1 MQKNS
6 PTPSAAKSSKPIS
19 AAYSYYALVVFSLLN
34 LLNYVDRFIFSAL
47 IPNIKADMHFTDA
60 QIGYMGSA
68 FTIVYT
74 IFSPLYGYLADR
86 RGRTSLISS
95 GVAIWS
101 IATAAAGLAQNYWQM
116 LIARAAVGIGEAS
129 YATISPGFLSDYFDR
144 SKRGIAFGIFFT
156 AVPLGQALGYIL
168 AGKLSPP
175 DVLGWRYTFFVV
187 GIPGLLMAL
196 AAHFLREP
204 ERGKLDQI
212 EQENVSEKVETTPS
226 TDNSLLSSYK
236 ILIKTYPYIIA
247 TLGYSALTFA
257 LGSLSYWGLELLVSN
272 KGIEKEIAS
281 VKLGLYVTFGGL
293 LGTLMGGWIGD
304 KLLKWF
310 KGGYFL
316 VCAFSAL
323 LSSIP
328 LTVVLSS
335 SNPNTIFTAIF
346 ITVFLFFLGNGPV
359 NATVVNSVPPHVRAT
374 AVATTIL
381 SIHVL
386 GDAISQPLVGII
398 STWITKQ
405 GYVPTFITPI
415 TNLLGLQAN
424 QSLAIAMLI
433 TPVALAIS
441 GLLFLLGLLD
451 GIDFKKKTR
460 LVVKNN

>member
-6 PTPSAAKSSKPIS
+6 STPSPASSSKPIS
-19 AAYSYYALVVFSLLN
+19 AAYSYYALVIFSLLN

-86 RGRTSLISS
+86 RARTSLISS

-204 ERGKLDQI
+204 ERGKLDQV
-212 EQENVSEKVETTPS
+212 EQEKPLEK
-226 TDNSLLSSYK
+226 TDSNSSSPANDSLLSSYK

-328 LTVVLSS
+328 LTIVLSS
-335 SNPNTIFTAIF
+335 SNPDTIFTAIF

-359 NATVVNSVPPHVRAT
+359 NAIVVNSVPPHVRAT

-405 GYVPTFITPI
+405 GYVPAFITPV
-415 TNLLGLQAN
+415 TNLLGLGAN

-433 TPVALAIS
+433 TPIALAIS
-441 GLLFLLGLLD
+441 GLLFFLGLVD
-451 GIDFKKKTR
+451 RENFKK
-460 LVVKNN
+460 NHDF

>member
-1 MQKNS
+1 MQKHS
-6 PTPSAAKSSKPIS
+6 STPSPANSSKPIS

-47 IPNIKADMHFTDA
+47 IPNIKADMQFTDA

-86 RGRTSLISS
+86 RARTSLISS

-175 DVLGWRYTFFVV
+175 EVLGWRYTFFVV
-187 GIPGLLMAL
+187 GIPGLLMAV

-204 ERGKLDQI
+204 ERGKLDHV
-212 EQENVSEKVETTPS
+212 EQPQPVSDSGSPEN
-226 TDNSLLSSYK
+226 NSLLSSYK
-236 ILIKTYPYIIA
+236 ILIKTYPYVVA
-247 TLGYSALTFA
+247 SLGYSALTFA
-257 LGSLSYWGLELLVSN
+257 LGALSYWGLELLVSN
-272 KGIEKEIAS
+272 KGIEKELAS

-316 VCAFSAL
+316 VCAFSAF

-328 LTVVLSS
+328 LTIVLSS
-335 SNPNTIFTAIF
+335 SNPDIIFTAIF

-359 NATVVNSVPPHVRAT
+359 NAIVVNSVPPHVRAT

-405 GYVPTFITPI
+405 GYVPAFITPV

-441 GLLFLLGLLD
+441 GLLFLLGLMD
-451 GIDFKKKTR
+451 GVNFKKKS
-460 LVVKNN
+460 